1 MHSINSG
8 LAMIGT
14 AISLMPPRI
23 ALSTQFIVASP

>member
-14 AISLMPPRI
+14 AISPMAPRI
-23 ALSTQFIVASP
+23 ALSTQRIAL